1 MSALPALDTLPP
13 AIHEMV
19 RRIVAR
25 FDPEQIILFGSYAT
39 GRAGPDSDADLLVVM
54 EVQGPKRPKVVE
66 MYREIG
72 AVGLAKDL
80 VIVTPLELERHR
92 GDPGSVVHSALR
104 EGRVLYGRTRQSV

>member
-1 MSALPALDTLPP
+1 MTILRSPDALPP

-19 RRIVAR
+19 RRVVAR

-54 EVQGPKRPKVVE
+54 NVQGPKRPKVVE

-80 VIVTPLELERHR
+80 LIVTPVELDRHR
-92 GDPGSVVHSALR
+92 EDPGSVVYSALR
-104 EGRVLYGRTRQSV
+104 EGRVLYGRTGH